1 MFKTR
6 ILLMEAGVVLKQVTL
21 ESGQTTLPRVYSVS
35 TRRTPEVW
43 QAGNL
48 EQALEY
54 YNTEIDRCTG
64 LVLHR

>member
-1 MFKTR
+1 
-6 ILLMEAGVVLKQVTL
+6 MEAGVVLKQETL
-21 ESGQTTLPRVYSVS
+21 ESGQTTFAKVYSVS
-35 TRRTPEVW
+35 TRRTSEVW

-54 YNTEIDRCTG
+54 YNTELDRCAG

>member
-1 MFKTR
+1 
-6 ILLMEAGVVLKQVTL
+6 MEAGVVLKQVTL
-21 ESGQTTLPRVYSVS
+21 ESGQTTLAKVYSVS
-35 TRRTPEVW
+35 TRRTSEVW

-54 YNTEIDRCTG
+54 YNTELDRCAG

>member
-1 MFKTR
+1 
-6 ILLMEAGVVLKQVTL
+6 MEAGVVLKQVAL
-21 ESGQTTLPRVYSVS
+21 ESEQTTLTKVYSVS
-35 TRRTPEVW
+35 TRRTSEVW

-54 YNTEIDRCTG
+54 YNTELDRCTS

>member
-1 MFKTR
+1 
-6 ILLMEAGVVLKQVTL
+6 MEAGVVLKQVTL
-21 ESGQTTLPRVYSVS
+21 ESGQTVLAKVYSVS

-54 YNTEIDRCTG
+54 YNTEIDRCKG

>member
-1 MFKTR
+1 MSRTC
-6 ILLMEAGVVLKQVTL
+6 ILFMEAGVVLKQVAL
-21 ESGQTTLPRVYSVS
+21 ESEQTTLTKVYSVS
-35 TRRTPEVW
+35 TRRTSEVW

-54 YNTEIDRCTG
+54 YNTELDRCTG